1 MRFAGAHHTLR
12 ELRYCGSL
20 RTSLPRLA
28 PSTLLDVVLL
38 RRRHRGRRGATL
50 TRLAPATFLDV
61 ALLRRRHVLIRE
73 PRQRNAATPVAFVR
87 CGEET
92 NRIGRD
98 SVNVVLFGRLRLPMM
113 RFAGAHHI
121 LRGLAPATFLDVALL
136 RRRYVLIRE
145 PRQRNAAT
153 PAALTNRIGRDSA
166 NVGLFGRLRAPMM
179 RFVPHHILRGLL
191 S

>member
-1 MRFAGAHHTLR
+1 MMRFAGAHHTLR

-50 TRLAPATFLDV
+50 TR
-61 ALLRRRHVLIRE
+61 
-73 PRQRNAATPVAFVR
+73 
-87 CGEET
+87 
-92 NRIGRD
+92 
-98 SVNVVLFGRLRLPMM
+98 
-113 RFAGAHHI
+113 
-121 LRGLAPATFLDVALL
+121 LAPATFLDVALL